1 MHTIKLCR
9 ASVATMHNNWAGIDC
24 HCSSSHRSPE
34 QCVQRLVSAFQRRH
48 ISDDWIFLKT
58 TVQMLLKYS
67 FRSTKI
73 AVKVGVR
80 RHVVFYCYI
89 IHRSHITSDVMQPV
103 NSSSNACSTFVVSR
117 ADASRYVTPC
127 SSTTN
132 HSFASYHPLTGT
144 QAKYG
149 FNNGYNTSTV
159 GTRQMHMHQQ
169 VLTSKRRNFL
179 FHHCS

>member
-1 MHTIKLCR
+1 MQVTQHKCR
-9 ASVATMHNNWAGIDC
+9 GFFATMHNNWARIDC
-24 HCSSSHRSPE
+24 HCSPSHRSRE
-34 QCVQRLVSAFQRRH
+34 QCVLPSVSVFHRRH

-117 ADASRYVTPC
+117 ADASRNVKPC
-127 SSTTN
+127 SSIRD
-132 HSFASYHPLTGT
+132 HSFASYHPPIRTP
-144 QAKYG
+144 AKYSS
-149 FNNGYNTSTV
+149 NNT
-159 GTRQMHMHQQ
+159 HM
-169 VLTSKRRNFL
+169 
-179 FHHCS
+179 